1 MSRWCEVAK
10 RPHAGSAS
18 SRHRNK
24 RGTRPGKRP
33 VCEYM
38 PPGRHKGMRSLQVF
52 AATALLSAGPLAA
65 QGSPPSPDSLAGIAE
80 RGRLLAEY
88 DQAAWHATDA
98 VALLNPG
105 DDEIRGYIAQRRD
118 GKWTVSFGRMSDDGN
133 AYLVAYDAREN
144 ASQSNGFV
152 VTRHAPARRET
163 GDLAGAARALDVTRT
178 DFGTP
183 TRSYNSAVIP
193 AGNGEWFV
201 YLVPAQTRPGIFPL
215 GGDVRYR
222 VSSDGRNI
230 KAKRRLH
237 NTILEFATPKAPGS
251 SVLTAKMH
259 TAVLDN
265 VPEDTDVFHVLARE
279 PKVPEDVATDTFIYR
294 IDVSGKVVAFGLTK
308 DVIRPDGTMALDSAS
323 KR

>member
-1 MSRWCEVAK
+1 
-10 RPHAGSAS
+10 
-18 SRHRNK
+18 
-24 RGTRPGKRP
+24 
-33 VCEYM
+33 
-38 PPGRHKGMRSLQVF
+38 MRSFLIL
-52 AATALLSAGPLAA
+52 AAAALLSAGPLAA
-65 QGSPPSPDSLAGIAE
+65 QGSPPSPDSLAGITE
-80 RGRLLAEY
+80 RGRLLADY

-118 GKWTVSFGRMSDDGN
+118 GAWTVSFGRMSDDGN
-133 AYLVAYDAREN
+133 AYLVAYEAREN
-144 ASQSNGFV
+144 STQPNGFA
-152 VTRHAPARRET
+152 VTRHGPARRET
-163 GDLAGAARALDVTRT
+163 GDLAGAARALDVARA

-183 TRSYNSAVIP
+183 NRSYNSAAIP

-201 YLVPAQTRPGIFPL
+201 YLVPAQTRAGVFPL

-222 VSSDGRNI
+222 TSADGRSI
-230 KAKRRLH
+230 KSKRRLH

-279 PKVPEDVATDTFIYR
+279 PEVPEYVATDTFIYR
-294 IDVSGKVVAFGLTK
+294 IDVSGKIVTFGLTK
-308 DVIRPDGTMALDSAS
+308 DVLRPDGTMRLDSAS
-323 KR
+323 KH